1 MPTTSTFAKGPA
13 GDRSGP
19 ERGPF
24 RRRTICIVVTA
35 SDDAASAN
43 DNHGGIWGIPRPR
56 VGRRQVVPSELDARP
71 LVIVVTEE
79 EAWAIDALRQLP

>member
-1 MPTTSTFAKGPA
+1 MPTSSTFANSSTR
-13 GDRSGP
+13 DRSGP

-24 RRRTICIVVTA
+24 RRPTICLVVTA

-79 EAWAIDALRQLP
+79 EAWVIDALRQLP